1 MCVDSHTG
9 GDVRGAPKA
18 TLEGDTLPFMP
29 VRRVVLAVLT
39 VVLAGLLVAL
49 VIVRRGVRPDEHRYA
64 LQGQVQSITP
74 DRQEAMVKHGE
85 IKGLMP
91 AMTMPYRFGTR
102 AELDA
107 LKPGDVIDGTLV
119 ILSNDAFLTGVK
131 KTGEAPI
138 EKPAAE
144 TLVTGSTLDKAT
156 RLLQPGDTVPDGA
169 FVNQNGRKQTLK
181 DLRGST
187 VVLTFI
193 YTRCPLP
200 TFCPMM
206 DRHFVTIQD
215 HLKADASLKHV
226 QLVTVSFDPVRDTPA
241 VLRAHAKEL
250 GADLQRWTFLT
261 GDLKA
266 IDEFAGKFG
275 VYVVRNPNDERDIT
289 HNLRTAII
297 GPDGSVK
304 KIYTGNE
311 WTPEDILTD
320 LKPVANAD

>member
-1 MCVDSHTG
+1 MQ
-9 GDVRGAPKA
+9 
-18 TLEGDTLPFMP
+18 L
-29 VRRVVLAVLT
+29 RRVALGLLT
-39 VVLAGLLVAL
+39 VVLAGVLAAL
-49 VIVRRGVRPDEHRYA
+49 FFVRNNTRDQHTYA

-74 DRQEAMVKHGE
+74 DRQEAIVKHGE

-91 AMTMPYRFGTR
+91 AMTMPYRLKDRKEF
-102 AELDA
+102 DA
-107 LKPGDVIDGTLV
+107 LKPGDLIDGTLV
-119 ILSNDAFLTGVK
+119 IVSNDAFLTGVK

-138 EKPAAE
+138 EKPPAE
-144 TLVTGSTLDKAT
+144 ALVTGSTLDKAVK
-156 RLLQPGDTVPDGA
+156 LLQPGDTVPDGA
-169 FVNQNGRKQTLK
+169 FVNQNGRRETLK

-206 DRHFVTIQD
+206 DRHFVTIQER
-215 HLKADASLKHV
+215 LKADASLKHV
-226 QLVTVSFDPVRDTPA
+226 HLATVSFDPVRDTPA

-250 GADLQRWTFLT
+250 GADLQRWTFFT

-266 IDEFAGKFG
+266 VDDFAGKFG

-297 GPDGSVK
+297 GPDGTVK

-311 WTPEDILTD
+311 WTPDDILMD
-320 LKPVANAD
+320 LKPAANAD

>member
-1 MCVDSHTG
+1 MQLH
-9 GDVRGAPKA
+9 
-18 TLEGDTLPFMP
+18 
-29 VRRVVLAVLT
+29 RVALGVLT
-39 VVLAGLLVAL
+39 VVLAGILAAL
-49 VIVRRGVRPDEHRYA
+49 FFVRSTVPRDQHTYT

-91 AMTMPYRFGTR
+91 AMTMPYRFKTKS
-102 AELDA
+102 ELDA

-119 ILSNDAFLTGVK
+119 IESNDAFLTGVR

-138 EKPAAE
+138 ERPPAQS
-144 TLVTGSTLDKAT
+144 LVTGASLDKAT
-156 RLLQPGDTVPDGA
+156 QLLQPGDTVPDGA
-169 FVNQNGRKQTLK
+169 FVDQNGRKTTLSK
-181 DLRGST
+181 FRGST

-206 DRHFVTIQD
+206 DRHFVTIQERV
-215 HLKADASLKHV
+215 KADASLKHV
-226 QLVTVSFDPVRDTPA
+226 HLVTVSFDPQRDTPS

-250 GADLQRWTFLT
+250 GSDLDRWTFFT
-261 GDLKA
+261 GDVKA
-266 IDEFAGKFG
+266 IDDFAGRFG
-275 VYVVRNPNDERDIT
+275 VSVVRNPNDERDIT

-297 GPDGSVK
+297 GPDGTVK

-311 WTPEDILTD
+311 WTPDEILAD

>member
-1 MCVDSHTG
+1 MQF
-9 GDVRGAPKA
+9 RR
-18 TLEGDTLPFMP
+18 LPVVIFI
-29 VRRVVLAVLT
+29 VVLAAL
-39 VVLAGLLVAL
+39 LAVTFVA
-49 VIVRRGVRPDEHRYA
+49 RRTPKSGERTYA

-91 AMTMPYRFGTR
+91 AMTMPYRFRTK

-107 LKPGDVIDGTLV
+107 LKPGDLIDGTLV
-119 ILSNDAFLTGVK
+119 IVSNDAFLSDVK

-138 EKPAAE
+138 EKPPAE
-144 TLVTGSTLDKAT
+144 SLVTGSTLDRAT
-156 RLLQPGDTVPDGA
+156 TLLQPGDVVPDGA
-169 FVNQNGRKQTLK
+169 FVDQAGRKTSLK
-181 DLRGST
+181 AFRGST

-206 DRHFVTIQD
+206 DRHFVTLQEHMKSD
-215 HLKADASLKHV
+215 AALKRVH
-226 QLVTVSFDPVRDTPA
+226 LVTVSFDPARDTPA

-250 GADLQRWTFLT
+250 DADLKVWTFFT
-261 GDLKA
+261 GDEKA
-266 IDEFAGKFG
+266 IAEFAGKFG

-297 GPDGSVK
+297 GPDGVLK
-304 KIYTGNE
+304 KVYTGNE
-311 WTPEDILTD
+311 WTPEDILMD